1 MMSDL
6 NTKDTKL
13 SSYITRSTVEHF
25 RLYLNNKDLVN
36 DKDVCFF
43 CLKSID
49 EIKELK
55 LMEFGFVEYF
65 DYDFQF
71 LTKLADSMGHEYSEN
86 EFIPRFIFSCQECKE
101 LINDPDRLFYLG
113 EEENKKESPCPD
125 CDKNN
130 SWIGKWLIFIFFFHS
145 VRYLLSLIHI

>member
-1 MMSDL
+1 MMNDL

-101 LINDPDRLFYLG
+101 LINDPDCLFYLG

-145 VRYLLSLIHI
+145 VRYLMAN

>member
-1 MMSDL
+1 MMNDL

-145 VRYLLSLIHI
+145 VRYLMAN

>member
-55 LMEFGFVEYF
+55 AMEFGFVEYF

-71 LTKLADSMGHEYSEN
+71 LSKLADSMGHEYSES

-145 VRYLLSLIHI
+145 VRYLMAN

>member
-1 MMSDL
+1 MSDL

-13 SSYITRSTVEHF
+13 SSYITRSRIEHF

-55 LMEFGFVEYF
+55 AMEFGFVEYF

-71 LTKLADSMGHEYSEN
+71 LSKLADSMGHEYSES

-145 VRYLLSLIHI
+145 VRYLMAN

>member
-145 VRYLLSLIHI
+145 VRYLMTN

>member
-6 NTKDTKL
+6 NTKETKL

-101 LINDPDRLFYLG
+101 LINDPDRLFYLD
-113 EEENKKESPCPD
+113 EKENKKELPCPD
-125 CDKNN
+125 SDKNN
-130 SWIGKWLIFIFFFHS
+130 SWVGKWLIFIFLFHAI
-145 VRYLLSLIHI
+145 RYLMVN